1 VSTSDLVATVTELE
15 PERVLVGRA
24 LDPVLRAD
32 LAVSI
37 DYEEL
42 PFVRGRT
49 VIPADLTTGDLVIAG
64 HPNFLGIFDLPAA
77 PNWLGVTGRWSAL
90 VSTTGMIKGVPVATP
105 VGLAE
110 AEAALAAV
118 LGLVKQL
125 DQLRGVTVAFAPMSP
140 VAVVLLTADPVRI
153 ASQMAMSG
161 CTPLTGYD
169 ELPGGLRIEP
179 GTAERGAGLE
189 EYAATLAEAMRSVT

>member
-1 VSTSDLVATVTELE
+1 MSASDLVATVTELE

-49 VIPADLTTGDLVIAG
+49 VVPADLTTGDLVIAG
-64 HPNFLGIFDLPAA
+64 HPNFLGIFDLPIA
-77 PNWLGVTGRWSAL
+77 PNWVGVTGPWSAL
-90 VSTTGMIKGVPVATP
+90 VSTTGMIREVPLATP

-110 AEAALAAV
+110 AEAALTAM

-153 ASQMAMSG
+153 ASQMAMTG
-161 CTPLTGYD
+161 CAPLTGYD

-179 GTAERGAGLE
+179 GTAERGGRFE
-189 EYAATLAEAMRSVT
+189 EYAATLAEAMRSAT